1 MGLQGVKTA
10 TWGRSWAPTAEAHL
24 APNTTG
30 SREGV
35 DQVAGLWELGIFSH
49 FVIQTGME
57 R

>member
-1 MGLQGVKTA
+1 MGLPGVKTA

-24 APNTTG
+24 APNMTG

-35 DQVAGLWELGIFSH
+35 DRVAGLWELGIFSH
-49 FVIQTGME
+49 FVIQTGTE

>member
-1 MGLQGVKTA
+1 MGLPRIKTA
-10 TWGRSWAPTAEAHL
+10 TWGWSWAPTPKAHL
-24 APNTTG
+24 APNTTD

-35 DQVAGLWELGIFSH
+35 GWVAGLWELGIFSH

>member
-1 MGLQGVKTA
+1 MGLPGIKTA
-10 TWGRSWAPTAEAHL
+10 TWGRSWAPTPEAHL
-24 APNTTG
+24 TRNTTY

-35 DQVAGLWELGIFSH
+35 GRVAGLWELGIFSH